1 MAVAVAPE
9 VVAGSTSPLVGV
21 YRPAAP
27 VFVAGRGCTL
37 IDEEGREYLDLTS
50 GIGVN
55 ALGHGDAGIAGALTE
70 ALATGVIHT
79 SNLYRTAPAARLA
92 AELVERSFAD
102 QVFFC
107 NSGAEANEAAIKFAR
122 RWARARGGEAKHE
135 IVALRGAFHGR
146 LFGSLALTDR
156 PSFQAPFTPLMP
168 GARFADASDLA
179 AVRAA
184 VRAESTAAI
193 IAEPVQGEGGVLPL
207 APETLEALREIA
219 TAADALLIFD
229 EVQCGLGRTGRL
241 FAYENAGVA
250 PDVLTLAKPLAGGLP
265 MGAVLVTEDV
275 GAALQPGDHATTFGG
290 GPLVSS
296 VALHVVQ
303 RIAQPAFLRNVR
315 ALGARVQAVLSAW
328 TALPHVRDVRGV
340 GLMWGIELTTA
351 AAPVVARAL
360 DAGLLVLTA
369 GERVLRLLPP
379 LTIEVDE
386 LDRGLATLRE
396 VL

>member
-1 MAVAVAPE
+1 
-9 VVAGSTSPLVGV
+9 
-21 YRPAAP
+21 
-27 VFVAGRGCTL
+27 
-37 IDEEGREYLDLTS
+37 
-50 GIGVN
+50 
-55 ALGHGDAGIAGALTE
+55 
-70 ALATGVIHT
+70 
-79 SNLYRTAPAARLA
+79 
-92 AELVERSFAD
+92 
-102 QVFFC
+102 
-107 NSGAEANEAAIKFAR
+107 
-122 RWARARGGEAKHE
+122 
-135 IVALRGAFHGR
+135 
-146 LFGSLALTDR
+146 
-156 PSFQAPFTPLMP
+156 
-168 GARFADASDLA
+168 
-179 AVRAA
+179 
-184 VRAESTAAI
+184 
-193 IAEPVQGEGGVLPL
+193 
-207 APETLEALREIA
+207 
-219 TAADALLIFD
+219 
-229 EVQCGLGRTGRL
+229 
-241 FAYENAGVA
+241 
-250 PDVLTLAKPLAGGLP
+250 